1 MSVVSSAFRRR
12 SVAGSCV
19 GDDSLLGDTQSSAG
33 GGESEK
39 IHVSIRLRPLN
50 EKETLKNEVSDW
62 ECISSSTLIFKS
74 SMPDRSMSSTKQVY
88 EEVAKEV
95 ALSVLSGVNASI
107 FAYGQTSSGKTYTVS
122 GITEHAMADIFDY
135 IHQNKEREFV
145 LKFSALEI
153 YNEAVRDLLS
163 SDPSPLRL
171 LDDPERGTIVDKLI
185 EEDIE
190 NWDHLQELLSICEGK
205 PEFYLS
211 LTVMKWF
218 ILLQSQEL
226 NLIVIGTV
234 LQLKGT

>member
-74 SMPDRSMSSTKQVY
+74 SMPDRSMLPSAFKFDRVFGPDSSTKQVY

-135 IHQNKEREFV
+135 IHQVSR
-145 LKFSALEI
+145 I
-153 YNEAVRDLLS
+153 
-163 SDPSPLRL
+163 
-171 LDDPERGTIVDKLI
+171 
-185 EEDIE
+185 
-190 NWDHLQELLSICEGK
+190 
-205 PEFYLS
+205 
-211 LTVMKWF
+211 
-218 ILLQSQEL
+218 
-226 NLIVIGTV
+226 
-234 LQLKGT
+234 QLV